1 LGRRRIQWA
10 LLSEG
15 TKADAGHRI
24 PEYIKPLVQNLT
36 VETPEGK
43 KVLCDK
49 MVVNCPINIKGRNLP
64 INLLVFKS
72 LGYDVILG
80 MDRLSKYYAS
90 INCRGKVDVF
100 QLPGVE
106 RFKFNGSCTPATPPI
121 LSAIQATR
129 NIRQGASVFL
139 AYVTAKPEAESKLED
154 IPMACDYSNVFAE
167 AVIGL
172 PPDREIE
179 FTIDLIQRTQPINKA
194 PYRMAP
200 AELKELK
207 EQLQELL
214 DRGFIRPSVSP

>member
-24 PEYIKPLVQNLT
+24 PAYIKLRHISTQPLVQNLT

-80 MDRLSKYYAS
+80 MDRCFA
-90 INCRGKVDVF
+90 
-100 QLPGVE
+100 
-106 RFKFNGSCTPATPPI
+106 
-121 LSAIQATR
+121 
-129 NIRQGASVFL
+129 NIYL
-139 AYVTAKPEAESKLED
+139 
-154 IPMACDYSNVFAE
+154 
-167 AVIGL
+167 
-172 PPDREIE
+172 
-179 FTIDLIQRTQPINKA
+179 NK
-194 PYRMAP
+194 
-200 AELKELK
+200 
-207 EQLQELL
+207 
-214 DRGFIRPSVSP
+214 